1 MLGALVT
8 SSISKA
14 AAGALI
20 SIKGGSGNKAIN
32 RSFAETVF
40 GSTGWPSDFADDI
53 SNVESRNDL
62 LIYRPRRTNDADTGE
77 AGMKNI

>member
-1 MLGALVT
+1 MLGALIT
-8 SSISKA
+8 SSISNA

-20 SIKGGSGNKAIN
+20 SIKGGSRNKAIN

-40 GSTGWPSDFADDI
+40 GST
-53 SNVESRNDL
+53 NDL

-77 AGMKNI
+77 ASMKNI